1 MRLLFGLCLNTED
14 TMLAYVLYGLTY
26 AFVPRPQGIVSE
38 PEAGTALVQL
48 PTQSLSTCDI
58 DIWMHRFLPI
68 ELTARIPRLLQL
80 NSPENQCV

>member
-1 MRLLFGLCLNTED
+1 MGFP
-14 TMLAYVLYGLTY
+14 A
-26 AFVPRPQGIVSE
+26 IVSE

-68 ELTARIPRLLQL
+68 EFTARIPRLLQL